1 MELPRV
7 RVHVG
12 WIALFVDRARG
23 SLERTFL
30 RNVWRTEARYELAT
44 DASPWGFGAWLA
56 DFGWA
61 CAYLHGAWTDDD
73 CKLFGLEIGSCK
85 GQALWEA
92 LTILVAIAYPVTLV
106 WPHVPGKTHVWADA
120 LSRLCEPGSD
130 AVVPRAL
137 ATMRATPV
145 ERRGPEWYLTGLP
158 SGGVEPEVDGLS
170 P

>member
-1 MELPRV
+1 MI
-7 RVHVG
+7 
-12 WIALFVDRARG
+12 IAEG
-23 SLERTFL
+23 
-30 RNVWRTEARYELAT
+30 
-44 DASPWGFGAWLA
+44 
-56 DFGWA
+56 
-61 CAYLHGAWTDDD
+61 
-73 CKLFGLEIGSCK
+73 
-85 GQALWEA
+85 
-92 LTILVAIAYPVTLV
+92 AYPVTLV
-106 WPHVPGKTHVWADA
+106 WSHVPGKSHVWADA